1 MTTTDVL
8 VIGGGIIGVSAAYFL
23 SRKKMD
29 VILIE
34 KKAVGREAS
43 GSTAGTMSFQ
53 NKKIEV
59 VPLVQ
64 EALRVWGG
72 LQDELGDAIEFRQ
85 PGGFRVA
92 ESEDQ
97 VRKLRTSVKAQQ
109 DLGISVDVMTGAA
122 LKEAAPYFGPA
133 VKAASFC
140 RDDARSNPL
149 TAPIAISEGAV
160 AKGMRLLEYTEATGI
175 ESMAEKRFR
184 VQTGNGSIECARILN
199 CAGVWAGNIFGMA
212 GVRIPIT
219 LDPMQVM
226 VTERTAR
233 IFPHIITHVSGNM
246 TLKHVDSGNV
256 VIGGGWTGIGDETK
270 GIKQVNYESMQGNLV
285 YAARVIPALGR
296 LHLIRCWTGLE
307 GRTPDLL
314 PLLGELK
321 SIPGFFSA
329 CCAKGGW
336 TLGPLLGR
344 TAAEVIAGDTPA
356 IDIADYQVG
365 RHEERHAI
373 E

>member
-1 MTTTDVL
+1 LTTTDVL

-23 SRKKMD
+23 SRRKVD
-29 VILIE
+29 AILVE
-34 KKAVGREAS
+34 KNAVGREAS

-64 EALRVWGG
+64 EALRVWAG
-72 LQDELGDAIEFRQ
+72 LQDDLGDAIEFRQ

-92 ESEDQ
+92 ESEEQ
-97 VRKLRTSVKAQQ
+97 VKKLRTSVKAQQ
-109 DLGISVDVMTGAA
+109 DLGIKVEVMTGEELKKAA
-122 LKEAAPYFGPA
+122 SYFGPA

-149 TAPIAISEGAV
+149 TAPITIARGAEN
-160 AKGMRLLEYTEATGI
+160 KGLKLLEYTEVTGI
-175 ESMAEKRFR
+175 QVLADNRFR
-184 VQTGNGSIECARILN
+184 VQAGSGNIECARILN
-199 CAGVWAGNIFGMA
+199 CAGVWARSIFGMV

-226 VTERTAR
+226 VTERTPR

-256 VIGGGWTGIGDETK
+256 VIGGGWTGVGDEK
-270 GIKQVNYESMQGNLV
+270 RGIKQVNYESMQGNLA
-285 YAARVIPALGR
+285 YAARVIPVLGH
-296 LHLIRCWTGLE
+296 LLLIRCWTGLE
-307 GRTPDLL
+307 GRTLDLL
-314 PLLGELK
+314 PLMGELNQV
-321 SIPGFFSA
+321 PGFFSA

-344 TAAEVIAGDTPA
+344 TAAEVITGETPA
-356 IDIADYQVG
+356 IDIADYDVN
-365 RHEERHAI
+365 RHADI
-373 E
+373 CKSE

>member
-1 MTTTDVL
+1 LATTDVL

-23 SRKKMD
+23 SRRGID
-29 VILIE
+29 AALVE
-34 KKAVGREAS
+34 KAAVGREAS

-64 EALRVWGG
+64 EALRVWAG
-72 LQDELGDAIEFRQ
+72 LQEELGDAIEFRQ

-92 ESEDQ
+92 ESEEQ
-97 VRKLRTSVKAQQ
+97 ENKLRASVKDQQ
-109 DLGISVDVMTGAA
+109 DLGIKVEVMTGSDLKKAA
-122 LKEAAPYFGPA
+122 SYFGPA
-133 VKAASFC
+133 VRAASFC
-140 RDDARSNPL
+140 KDDARSNPL
-149 TAPIAISEGAV
+149 TAPLAIARG
-160 AKGMRLLEYTEATGI
+160 
-175 ESMAEKRFR
+175 AEKNGLTLRERSEAAAIQILGKNRFR
-184 VQTGNGSIECARILN
+184 VQTAGGDIECARILN
-199 CAGVWAGNIFGMA
+199 CSGVWARKIFTMA
-212 GVRIPIT
+212 GVQIPIT

-226 VTERTAR
+226 VTERTPR

-256 VIGGGWTGIGDETK
+256 VIGGGWTGVGDEDR
-270 GIKQVNYESMQGNLV
+270 GIKQVNYDSMQGNLA
-285 YAARVIPALGR
+285 YAARVIPALGH

-314 PLLGELK
+314 PLMGELK
-321 SIPGFFSA
+321 QVPGFFSA

-344 TAAEVIAGDTPA
+344 TAAELIAGETPA
-356 IDIADYQVG
+356 IDISDYDVN
-365 RHEERHAI
+365 RHADLCKS

>member
-1 MTTTDVL
+1 MATTDVL

-23 SRKKMD
+23 SRRGID
-29 VILIE
+29 ATLVE
-34 KKAVGREAS
+34 KAAVGREAS

-64 EALRVWGG
+64 EALRVWAG
-72 LQDELGDAIEFRQ
+72 LQEELGDAIEFRQ

-92 ESEDQ
+92 ESEEQ
-97 VRKLRTSVKAQQ
+97 VQKLRTSVKDQQ
-109 DLGISVDVMTGAA
+109 DLGIKVEVMTGAE
-122 LKEAAPYFGPA
+122 LKNAASYFGPA

-149 TAPIAISEGAV
+149 TAPVTIARGAENN
-160 AKGMRLLEYTEATGI
+160 GLNLLEYTEAVDIKVLG
-175 ESMAEKRFR
+175 ERRFR
-184 VQTGNGSIECARILN
+184 VQTSGEEIECARILN
-199 CAGVWAGNIFGMA
+199 CAGVWARKVFTMA
-212 GVRIPIT
+212 GVQIPIT

-226 VTERTAR
+226 VTERTPC

-256 VIGGGWTGIGDETK
+256 VIGGGWTGVGDEDR
-270 GIKQVNYESMQGNLV
+270 GIKQVNYDSMQGNLA
-285 YAARVIPALGR
+285 YAARVIPALGH

-314 PLLGELK
+314 PLMGELK
-321 SIPGFFSA
+321 QAPGFFSA

-344 TAAEVIAGDTPA
+344 TAAEVIAGETSS
-356 IDIADYQVG
+356 IDISDYDVN
-365 RHEERHAI
+365 RHADLCKS

>member
-1 MTTTDVL
+1 M
-8 VIGGGIIGVSAAYFL
+8 IGGGIIGVSAAFFL
-23 SRKKMD
+23 SRRGFD
-29 VILIE
+29 VILAE
-34 KKAVGREAS
+34 KSAVGREAS

-64 EALRVWGG
+64 EALRVWAG
-72 LQDELGDAIEFRQ
+72 LQEELGDAIEFRQ

-92 ESEDQ
+92 ESDEQ
-97 VRKLRTSVKAQQ
+97 VQKLLASVKDQQ
-109 DLGISVDVMTGAA
+109 ALGINIEVMTGEELKNAA
-122 LKEAAPYFGPA
+122 SYFGPA

-149 TAPIAISEGAV
+149 TASVTIARGAEN
-160 AKGMRLLEYTEATGI
+160 KGLKLLEYTEVTGI
-175 ESMAEKRFR
+175 QVLAENRFR
-184 VQTGNGSIECARILN
+184 VQAGNGNIECARILN
-199 CAGVWAGNIFGMA
+199 CAGVWGRKILAMA
-212 GVRIPIT
+212 GIRIPIT

-256 VIGGGWTGIGDETK
+256 VIGGGWTGVGDENR
-270 GIKQVNYESMQGNLV
+270 GIKQVNYESMQGNLA
-285 YAARVIPALGR
+285 YAARVIPALEP
-296 LHLIRCWTGLE
+296 LHIIRCWTGLE

-314 PLLGELK
+314 PLMGELAR
-321 SIPGFFSA
+321 IPGFFSA

-344 TAAEVIAGDTPA
+344 TAAEVIEGDTPT
-356 IDIADYQVG
+356 IDISGYDVN
-365 RHEERHAI
+365 RHVDTCKSE
-373 E
+373 